1 MSWMVAIPISVVAM
15 VLCGFTFWMDRHI
28 AFAFFAALGIWFV
41 ALIALA
47 VYAVLWLDALGVFA

>member
-1 MSWMVAIPISVVAM
+1 MVAIPISVVAM